1 MESSSQT
8 NNEEL
13 EKKYIESFTKN
24 ELKAYEIA
32 KSHLEMS
39 FDLNKSIGFQEWKK
53 KQTES
58 K

>member
-1 MESSSQT
+1 MDSLSQT
-8 NNEEL
+8 NNQEL
-13 EKKYIESFTKN
+13 EKKYVESFTKN

-53 KQTES
+53 KQEKS